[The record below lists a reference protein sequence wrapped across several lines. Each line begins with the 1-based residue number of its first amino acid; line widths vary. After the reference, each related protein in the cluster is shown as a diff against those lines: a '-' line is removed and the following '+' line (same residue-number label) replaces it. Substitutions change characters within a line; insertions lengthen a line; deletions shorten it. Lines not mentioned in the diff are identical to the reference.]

1 MSKMETTHFQKKSA
15 EQLAFDQKMLQRF
28 WLKDFWDKK
37 LGEPCQGQ
45 LSTMGEA
52 AKAMKS
58 QKLRGILKKRNL
70 MRKANPKQQALGKG
84 KVQRKALRK
93 GKKQRKALR
102 KGKKKKNMPKPKH
115 MKKPSAALTLPKN
128 DEGLSLE
135 EKMDKFHE
143 KGGQSVD
150 DFLGSLTQGQRECLW
165 GRFSRARDGL
175 KDPKVTELWN
185 QTCKGKGSDGPK
197 KQLLKIFLDTKG
209 DLKKGN
215 LFQKELIQ
223 LSQTT
228 GGLDAS
234 MQLALSGVH
243 VCAI

>member
-1 MSKMETTHFQKKSA
+1 
-15 EQLAFDQKMLQRF
+15 
-28 WLKDFWDKK
+28 
-37 LGEPCQGQ
+37 
-45 LSTMGEA
+45 
-52 AKAMKS
+52 
-58 QKLRGILKKRNL
+58 

-102 KGKKKKNMPKPKH
+102 NGKKKNMPKPKH

-165 GRFSRARDGL
+165 GRFSRARMDS
-175 KDPKVTELWN
+175 E
-185 QTCKGKGSDGPK
+185 
-197 KQLLKIFLDTKG
+197 
-209 DLKKGN
+209 
-215 LFQKELIQ
+215 IQ
-223 LSQTT
+223 R
-228 GGLDAS
+228 
-234 MQLALSGVH
+234 
-243 VCAI
+243 